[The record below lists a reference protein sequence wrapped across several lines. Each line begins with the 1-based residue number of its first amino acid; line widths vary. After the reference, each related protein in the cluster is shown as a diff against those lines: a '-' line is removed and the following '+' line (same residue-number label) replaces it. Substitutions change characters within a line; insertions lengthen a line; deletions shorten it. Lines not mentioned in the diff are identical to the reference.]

1 MAWGGYHGAGPLRM
15 RVLALDTCLAS
26 CSVALAEDGNVAA
39 FAAEPMRRGHAERI
53 VPMVQEVMARAGRD
67 FGDLDLMAVT
77 VGPGS
82 FTGVRVG
89 LAAARAMAMV
99 ACRPLAGFGVLEALA
114 HAVPAER
121 LEGQRLL
128 VALDA
133 QRGELYLQDFDARRR
148 ALAPAR
154 LGNRLDLV
162 APLEPCLVVGDG
174 AGAFAGFA
182 GCTIDESVLLP
193 DARAVAALAIQR
205 YGSGGVGLPEAM
217 PAPVYLREADA
228 KRPDDVAPVV
238 LRREGAEAAGVLA
251 ELHARCMDDPWSEA
265 FLARFL
271 AQDGAVAI
279 LARLRSDDT
288 PVGFALLRTVADEAE
303 LLSIGVL
310 PQRRREGIAQRL
322 LAGCYDRC
330 RAGAIVRLHLEVA
343 EDNTPA
349 RQLYARAGYLP
360 VGRRKGYYARDE
372 GDPVDALTLARA
384 VP

>member
-1 MAWGGYHGAGPLRM
+1 M

-26 CSVALAEDGNVAA
+26 CSAALAEDGAAVA

-53 VPMVQEVMARAGRD
+53 VPMVQAVMARAGRG
-67 FGDLDLMAVT
+67 FADLDLMAVT

-99 ACRPLAGFGVLEALA
+99 AGRPLAGIGVLEALA

-121 LEGQRLL
+121 LQGQRLL

-133 QRGELYLQDFDARRR
+133 RRGELYLQDFDGGGR
-148 ALAPAR
+148 ALGPAR

-162 APLEPCLVVGDG
+162 APTEPCLVVGDG
-174 AGAFAGFA
+174 AGAFAGLA
-182 GCTIDESVLLP
+182 NYTIDESVLLP
-193 DARAVAALAIQR
+193 DARAVAALAAQR
-205 YGSGGVGLPEAM
+205 YGPGGLALPAAM

-228 KRPDDVAPVV
+228 KRPEDVAPVV

-251 ELHARCMDDPWSEA
+251 ALHLRCMDDPWSEA
-265 FLARFL
+265 FLAQFL

-279 LARLRSDDT
+279 LARLRGSDS

-310 PQRRREGIAQRL
+310 PERRREGIAQRL

-330 RAGAIVRLHLEVA
+330 RAGAITRLHLEVA

-360 VGRRKGYYARDE
+360 VGRRKAYYARRD
-372 GDPVDALTLARA
+372 GDPVDALTLARD